1 MNIKTLRMRT
11 LSPKKDESRGI
22 PAATWVDRRTLRKMA
37 ARQAAAEMKR
47 GGGERGSMER
57 GKFRGFANSIGDVIA
72 THGVAATVGGSTNAN
87 E

>member
-1 MNIKTLRMRT
+1 
-11 LSPKKDESRGI
+11 
-22 PAATWVDRRTLRKMA
+22 
-37 ARQAAAEMKR
+37 
-47 GGGERGSMER
+47 MER